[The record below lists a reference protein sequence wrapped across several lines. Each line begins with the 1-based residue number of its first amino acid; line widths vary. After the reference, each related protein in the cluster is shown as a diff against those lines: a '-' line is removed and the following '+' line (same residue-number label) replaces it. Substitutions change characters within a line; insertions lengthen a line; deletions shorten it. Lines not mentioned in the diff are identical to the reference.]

1 MVGAHWIG
9 TVDWA
14 QALASALSGSN
25 TDFRSFM
32 KDLRRTT
39 RWRKLEAGV
48 TVCAGMRAAA
58 RENLEVQFAVTEG
71 F

>member
-9 TVDWA
+9 T

-25 TDFRSFM
+25 TDLRSFM
-32 KDLRRTT
+32 KDLGKAA

-48 TVCAGMRAAA
+48 SVCVGTGTAAAA
-58 RENLEVQFAVTEG
+58 RRSLGVQSECF
-71 F
+71 

>member
-1 MVGAHWIG
+1 VVGAHWIG

-14 QALASALSGSN
+14 HALASALSGSN

-32 KDLRRTT
+32 KDLGRTA

-48 TVCAGMRAAA
+48 SVCAGMGGTA
-58 RENLEVQFAVTEG
+58 RKSLQAQSAVTEC